1 MLLSPSTMKTILLP
15 FNDDDVAK
23 TAFETA
29 YLVATRFGSYIEG
42 LFILRPPQII
52 AGEGVTLPGDY
63 VARVTED
70 ARKLASAGRECFS
83 QVMSEHN
90 IELHDVTFSTEG
102 VSAGWNELEGL
113 EGEIVGDYGRLFDLI
128 VIGRSAQHA
137 SANWNVMCES
147 ALFDSGR
154 PVLVAP
160 NQAPSRLG
168 DKIVIAWNGS
178 TETARTIALGMPFL
192 VGASTVLV
200 LTVEGG
206 SVLGPD
212 GEQIANHLCRNGIQA
227 TAKTAEQNGRSIG
240 EAILEEAN
248 AFGADLLLKGAY
260 TQSRL
265 RQMIFGGATR
275 HILSAAAIPVLMAH

>member
-1 MLLSPSTMKTILLP
+1 MKTILLP

-23 TAFETA
+23 TALDTA

-70 ARKLASAGRECFS
+70 ARKLASAGRERFS
-83 QVMSEHN
+83 QMMSEHN
-90 IELHDVTFSTEG
+90 VELHDVTFVTEG

-128 VIGRSAQHA
+128 VIGRSGQQA

-160 NQAPSRLG
+160 NQVPSRLG

-192 VGASTVLV
+192 VNASTVLV

-212 GEQIANHLCRNGIQA
+212 GEQIANHLRRNGIQA
-227 TAKTAEQNGRSIG
+227 TARTVEENGLSVG
-240 EAILEEAN
+240 EAILEEAD